1 MLEGK
6 PTLYA
11 MTGAIGAGKTTFA
24 KKLSKEKKAVVLL
37 IDHYIRQLGMPIH
50 SIEDYD
56 KCYFGV
62 TNIISD
68 IACQLLKLGQSVVLD
83 FGGNVGQ
90 WEWLNAIADRADA
103 NIEIFHLIAP
113 LEVRKQRV
121 QKRNLEPGEFH
132 FSDEEFS
139 SMPTV
144 SAAPN
149 VQREGLKITVIET
162 AT

>member
-1 MLEGK
+1 MIEGK

-11 MTGAIGAGKTTFA
+11 MTGTIGAGKTTFG
-24 KKLSKEKKAVVLL
+24 KKLSKEKKTVVLL
-37 IDHYIRQLGMPIH
+37 VDHYIRQLGIPIS

-68 IACQLLKLGQSVVLD
+68 VACQLLKLGQSVVLD

-90 WEWLNAIADRADA
+90 WEWLSNIADQAHAD
-103 NIEIFHLIAP
+103 IEIFHLIAP
-113 LEVRKQRV
+113 LEIRKQRV
-121 QKRNLEPGEFH
+121 QKRNLEPGEFQ
-132 FSDEEFS
+132 FSDEELL
-139 SMPTV
+139 SMPSE

-162 AT
+162 TS

>member
-1 MLEGK
+1 MIEGK

-11 MTGAIGAGKTTFA
+11 MTGLIGAGKTTFA
-24 KKLSKEKKAVVLL
+24 KKLSKEKKAVVFL
-37 IDHYIRQLGMPIH
+37 IDHHIRQLGRPIN

-68 IACQLLKLGQSVVLD
+68 VACQLLKLGQSVVLD

-90 WEWLNAIADRADA
+90 WEWLSAIADQTDA
-103 NIEIFHLIAP
+103 NIEIFHLLGP
-113 LEVRKQRV
+113 FEVRKQRV
-121 QKRNLEPGEFH
+121 QKRNLEPGEFN
-132 FSDEEFS
+132 FSDEEFA
-139 SMPTV
+139 SMPTI
-144 SAAPN
+144 SAAPS
-149 VQREGLKITVIET
+149 VQRKGLRITVVET